1 MPLISYGTMPS
12 ERGQRRA
19 GGFTTA
25 RSMRLVAMVLFS
37 SAALI
42 TLLALARGPTT
53 QSSRRWLLQ
62 TQLLL
67 HASPV
72 FPPPRTAATESALAE
87 PTSEAAHVEKATQEE
102 GSLPTEK
109 DVASFIAKVT
119 FIEKFLLASLD
130 LCDPEILFL
139 FIIHTAI
146 NCHRE
151 IVF

>member
-1 MPLISYGTMPS
+1 MPS

-25 RSMRLVAMVLFS
+25 RSMRLAAIVLFS

-42 TLLALARGPTT
+42 TLLAIARGPKT

-72 FPPPRTAATESALAE
+72 FPPTRTAATGSALAE
-87 PTSEAAHVEKATQEE
+87 TTSEAAPVAKATQEE
-102 GSLPTEK
+102 GSEPTEK
-109 DVASFIAKVT
+109 DVASFMAEVTLIAKVSPS
-119 FIEKFLLASLD
+119 IPRSIGSRNIV
-130 LCDPEILFL
+130 P
-139 FIIHTAI
+139 IH
-146 NCHRE
+146 H
-151 IVF
+151 